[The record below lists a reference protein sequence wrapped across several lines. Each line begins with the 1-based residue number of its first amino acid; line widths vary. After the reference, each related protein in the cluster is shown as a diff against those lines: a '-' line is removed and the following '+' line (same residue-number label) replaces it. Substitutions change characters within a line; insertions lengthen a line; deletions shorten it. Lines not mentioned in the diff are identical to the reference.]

1 MKNNLKLNAGTGM
14 ALGTLVGATIAL
26 LVHTLTGDSTIWNWA
41 LPVGLAVGLA
51 IGAGQSNQKEKEDMS

>member
-14 ALGTLVGATIAL
+14 ALGTLVGAAIAL
-26 LVHTLTGDSTIWNWA
+26 LVHTITGDSTIWSWA

-51 IGAGQSNQKEKEDMS
+51 IGAGQSSRKEKEDMS

>member
-1 MKNNLKLNAGTGM
+1 M
-14 ALGTLVGATIAL
+14 ALGTLVGAAIAL

-51 IGAGQSNQKEKEDMS
+51 IGAGQSSGKEKEDMS

>member
-14 ALGTLVGATIAL
+14 ALGTLVGAAIAL
-26 LVHTLTGDSTIWNWA
+26 LVLTLSGDSTIWNWA

-51 IGAGQSNQKEKEDMS
+51 IGAGQSSGKEKEDMS